1 MKRITLLLTL
11 LVCALFTFA
20 QQDVSSGKN
29 KSGSNDFRQN
39 KKQRAAQM
47 AKMLN
52 LTDSQ
57 KAQIKSIQSEQQKKM
72 QDLEKEQQISL
83 KEYNDR
89 KTAIRKEAKTK
100 REAVLTTEQKQKKE
114 SVKEIQQKEREVN
127 VATKQLK
134 MSERLNLTSDQSRQ
148 LKEMQQKNKA
158 EVDKIKNDSKLND
171 QQKAIK
177 LRELRQ
183 SSKSSREKIFTPEQ
197 QEKINAMKTKKGESE
212 IKKTQN
218 LNQRK

>member
-11 LVCALFTFA
+11 LICALFTFA

-39 KKQRAAQM
+39 RKQRAAQM
-47 AKMLN
+47 GKMLN

-57 KAQIKSIQSEQQKKM
+57 KEKMKSIQSEQQKKM
-72 QDLEKEQQISL
+72 QDLEKEQQITV

-89 KTAIRKEAKTK
+89 KTAIRNEAKTK
-100 REAVLTTEQKQKKE
+100 REAVLTAEQKQKKD
-114 SVKEIQQKEREVN
+114 SVKEIQQKKREVK

-134 MSERLNLTSDQSRQ
+134 ISERLNLTSDQTRQ

-158 EVDKIKNDSKLND
+158 EVEKIKNDSKLND
-171 QQKAIK
+171 QQKALK
-177 LRELRQ
+177 LKEIRL
-183 SSKSSREKIFTPEQ
+183 SSKASRDKIFTPEQ
-197 QEKINAMKTKKGESE
+197 LEKIKAMKSKADRIDYKKNQNSNQEK
-212 IKKTQN
+212 
-218 LNQRK
+218 